1 MFWQSADLLK
11 NYPTGYNLI
20 NKLTFSRSLLCLC
33 FSLINF
39 DVHTQFSRVYLISII
54 PFNNF
59 ILLLQV
65 NFLLC
70 QFLALFLASIFRSYL
85 HPSKVSFEVRHTF
98 ALSLG
103 LAFGYFCFGQ
113 QAIHIAGLPAICYI
127 VIRTQDPRIVQRWVN
142 YCINIKRKKQFKDLR
157 I

>member
-1 MFWQSADLLK
+1 MRRLFSSCFDNQQ
-11 NYPTGYNLI
+11 
-20 NKLTFSRSLLCLC
+20 TFSETTTQGITQSTNSRFCAACWC

-54 PFNNF
+54 PFDNF

-127 VIRTQDPRIVQRWVN
+127 VIRTQDPRIVQR
-142 YCINIKRKKQFKDLR
+142 
-157 I
+157 